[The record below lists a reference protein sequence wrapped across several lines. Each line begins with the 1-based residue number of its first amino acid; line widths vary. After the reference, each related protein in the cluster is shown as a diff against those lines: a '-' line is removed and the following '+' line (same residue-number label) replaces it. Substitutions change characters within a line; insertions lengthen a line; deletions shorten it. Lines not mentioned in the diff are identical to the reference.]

1 MYNNS
6 FDPKEGSTENES
18 AEAVEESNGPVTAPL
33 TEEFYEDEP
42 VEEAAVEE

>member
-18 AEAVEESNGPVTAPL
+18 AEAVAEESNEAAMETH
-33 TEEFYEDEP
+33 EEEP
-42 VEEAAVEE
+42 EEEAAVEE